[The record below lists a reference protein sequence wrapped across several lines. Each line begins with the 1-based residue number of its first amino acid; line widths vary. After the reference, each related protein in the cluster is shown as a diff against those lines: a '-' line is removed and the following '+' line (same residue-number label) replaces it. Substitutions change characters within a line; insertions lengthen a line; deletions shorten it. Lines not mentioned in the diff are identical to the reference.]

1 MGKPLIEYDP
11 KELNLELLGTLQS
24 ALIAKLMLVNR
35 ELSRRYRKLVEL
47 SAGLPNTDQ
56 EARALATGA
65 NRCERLT
72 ATLEAYWIEQRGQGS
87 N

>member
-47 SAGLPNTDQ
+47 SAGLPNTIKRLGHWPQ
-56 EARALATGA
+56 AQTGA
-65 NRCERLT
+65 
-72 ATLEAYWIEQRGQGS
+72 RG
-87 N
+87 

>member
-56 EARALATGA
+56 EARALATGV

-72 ATLEAYWIEQRGQGS
+72 ATLEAYFIEQRGQGS